1 MASLAITLPCLPGGG
16 EKLRS
21 LARECDGARRAEFD
35 DFHRRVGL
43 SGERWYL
50 QQTAQGEVCIITME
64 GDPGGAIAKLGS
76 SDHPFD
82 VWFREAVRE
91 VHGVDFARP
100 LPGPP
105 PEMVFE
111 GYS

>member
-1 MASLAITLPCLPGGG
+1 MGELAIALPCLPGGA
-16 EKLRS
+16 EKLRE
-21 LARECDGARRAEFD
+21 LAATCAGSRRAEFE

-43 SGERWYL
+43 SGERWFL
-50 QQTAQGEVCIITME
+50 QQTPQGELLIVALD
-64 GDPGGAIAKLGS
+64 GDAGAAMQKLGS

-82 VWFREAVRE
+82 VWFREQCRL
-91 VHGVDFARP
+91 VHGVDFTQP

-111 GYS
+111 G